1 MKKNILLAL
10 IVAFAFVIRVVL
22 LNQFP
27 IGMTH
32 DELNYIFTAK
42 SLFLTHS
49 FPPGTAPAI
58 LPTQMI
64 NFTVTVAEVP
74 SIILAFLIGGV
85 PMSLFSGRMV
95 GAIFSTLSAVAIYLL
110 VFEISNKRT
119 TALISAALMAINP
132 WSFLMGRTVFE
143 VNFFVAFFLW
153 GFVILLKN
161 KGWKV
166 FFAIPFYLLGFFSY
180 TGGQI
185 SFLVFILATLVYRFY
200 AYGRD
205 KKFKRVYLSIAGIF
219 IALFLSYLF
228 LATRNQTFI
237 ARGKELYLP
246 DNPGISKIVDQVRKL
261 SVPNPLSNI
270 FLNKA
275 TVYMN
280 GFVDKYLNTF
290 SVNNLFLK
298 GEARAAFSYQEH
310 GTFYLLDFVFIL
322 VGFAF
327 LLKTNKKAWLLFI
340 GILGGVAVTSGLST
354 VESSYSQR
362 VGLIY
367 PFLIMLSGIGI
378 SGTLS
383 LVAKRNMKIVMATAL
398 SLAYLISFA
407 NLMYIYFYRFPVY
420 ASDGWFFQ
428 DRELASY
435 IQKTKKVDPNA
446 KIYVFTGEPK
456 IIFEEYL
463 FYSNSYNK
471 NTATRIN
478 GGMAQQLYQINDVY
492 FSDQCPDSFPTSE
505 NVSIFD
511 SAINCSKIVYPKNYV
526 RITRLRDVFEHYLI
540 FNDRLCNDN
549 LSHFVAQSAFANF
562 EIEDESSQQFCTNWI
577 TQK

>member
-478 GGMAQQLYQINDVY
+478 GG
-492 FSDQCPDSFPTSE
+492 
-505 NVSIFD
+505 
-511 SAINCSKIVYPKNYV
+511 
-526 RITRLRDVFEHYLI
+526 
-540 FNDRLCNDN
+540 
-549 LSHFVAQSAFANF
+549 
-562 EIEDESSQQFCTNWI
+562 
-577 TQK
+577 